1 MQILPSNALLA
12 LIGVAAAL
20 VLATLFTALR
30 RKGRRSED
38 EARAYLAGFTYV
50 LSDDPDAAIAELSR
64 AAQLNTET
72 LETYFALGALF
83 RRKGELDR
91 AVRLH
96 RNILL
101 RPGLTDDIKRRA
113 RLELAIDYQRS
124 GLRDQAMET
133 VQKQLQ
139 DQPDCKDALRLQR
152 QLLEESSD
160 WEGAA
165 HVQTRL
171 VELEG
176 RGHALLA
183 HLVCEAARRGG
194 PDAEA
199 LARRAVSLEE
209 KCADAHLALGE
220 ILAGANRHAEAVT
233 PLRRAL
239 ELEPEVA
246 PRAVKLLAAASQQ
259 QVAELDLLLEEKERA
274 APNPEPYELA
284 RAVLL
289 KLRGAHA
296 DAIALLRRV
305 VERHPRFWEARR
317 ELGTLLLAND
327 RSEELKADYEQILG
341 ALGAPMMTFSCVDCR
356 QMLPEFVFRCPSCGG
371 WDGVKRK
378 EAAGLERSRI

>member
-1 MQILPSNALLA
+1 MSNLEPTTLLA
-12 LIGVAAAL
+12 LFGAVAAL
-20 VLATLFTALR
+20 GLLTFFTALT

-101 RPGLTDDIKRRA
+101 RPSLTDEIKRRA
-113 RLELAIDYQRS
+113 RLELAVDYQRS

-133 VQKQLQ
+133 VKKQLVEE
-139 DQPDCKDALRLQR
+139 PSCKDALRLER
-152 QLLEESSD
+152 QLLEEAKD
-160 WEGAA
+160 WSGAVEA
-165 HVQTRL
+165 QTRL
-171 VELEG
+171 VQLEG
-176 RGHALLA
+176 KGHGLLA
-183 HLVCEAARRGG
+183 HLVAEAARRGG
-194 PDAEA
+194 EDAEV
-199 LARRAVSLEE
+199 LARKAVSLDERS
-209 KCADAHLALGE
+209 ANANLALGE
-220 ILAGANRHAEAVT
+220 LLVAANRRSEAAA

-246 PRAVKLLAAASQQ
+246 PRAVKLLAGADQEH
-259 QVAELDLLLEEKERA
+259 AELDRFLEEKERV

-284 RAVLL
+284 RALL
-289 KLRGAHA
+289 HRIRGAPA
-296 DAIALLRRV
+296 EAIALLRKI
-305 VERHPRFWEARR
+305 VERHPKFWEARR
-317 ELGTLLLAND
+317 ELGTLLLAHD

-341 ALGAPMMTFSCVDCR
+341 ALGEPVMTYACAECR
-356 QMLPEFVFRCPSCGG
+356 QMLPEFLFRCPSCGA
-371 WDGVKRK
+371 WDTVKRK